1 VSTRARAA
9 IKPLL
14 ISSLAGLAMM
24 AVWFTL
30 SVRYSHAL
38 SWFALIAAV
47 DIALLERWTRNSQ
60 SRPALWIVP
69 LATILCCI
77 GSLWLITAYSIS
89 YASGFAINDSIRM
102 MGTPLFQSLMQLR
115 FSSQDWLY
123 LIAAPVLAFALAN
136 FGSLNGRRQ
145 ST

>member
-1 VSTRARAA
+1 VSTRAHAV

-14 ISSLAGLAMM
+14 ISSLAGLAMI

-30 SVRYSHAL
+30 AVRYSHAL

-60 SRPALWIVP
+60 RRTALWIVP
-69 LATILCCI
+69 LVAILCCI

-89 YASGFAINDSIRM
+89 YASGFAITDSIHM
-102 MGTPLFQSLMQLR
+102 MGTPLFQILMQLR

-123 LIAAPVLAFALAN
+123 LAVAPVLAFVLAN

-145 ST
+145 SI

>member
-1 VSTRARAA
+1 VSTRAHAV

-14 ISSLAGLAMM
+14 ISLLAGLAMM

-30 SVRYSHAL
+30 AIRFSHAL

-60 SRPALWIVP
+60 SRTALWIVP
-69 LATILCCI
+69 LATMLCCI

-89 YASGFAINDSIRM
+89 YASGFAIHDSTRM
-102 MGTPLFQSLMQLR
+102 MGTPLFQSLMLLR

-123 LIAAPVLAFALAN
+123 LAAAPVLAVVLAN
-136 FGSLNGRRQ
+136 FGSFNGRRQ
-145 ST
+145 SI